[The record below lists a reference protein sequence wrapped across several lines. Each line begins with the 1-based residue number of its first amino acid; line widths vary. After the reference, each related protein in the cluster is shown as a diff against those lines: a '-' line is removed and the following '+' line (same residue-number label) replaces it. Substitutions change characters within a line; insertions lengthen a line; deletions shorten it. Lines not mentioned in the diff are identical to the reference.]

1 MMFWIGMLVVG
12 FVLLAM
18 TVLWIWVSELA
29 VDEMFEI
36 EKQLHRDTME
46 YFRKRAEDEA
56 QD

>member
-1 MMFWIGMLVVG
+1 MFWIAMLVIG

-36 EKQLHRDTME
+36 EEQLHRDTME